1 MLVYWGPKKKNHKK
15 IQQTSNLNWIENM
28 VIFQYIE
35 PELVHINDPDVE
47 LSSEFSESLSPLPQG
62 SLSGTFTFTEMSFL
76 NNLFGML
83 TTILL

>member
-1 MLVYWGPKKKNHKK
+1 MLVYRGPKKKTHKK